1 MKRGILMNEHL
12 YRWRNKQLREHV
24 AVIDGH
30 LAPTKILKQATYLN
44 VYLKKW
50 LTANIWIY
58 EDRIVYVGDDMPD
71 RIPNKTEVVNC
82 KGQYL
87 VPGYVEPHAHPFQL
101 YNPHSLA
108 EYALKTGTTTLV
120 NDNLMWLL
128 LLNQKK
134 AFSLLDEMQNL
145 PVSMFWWARFSS
157 QSELRDEA
165 DFLDDEEVLEWLN
178 HEAVIQGGELTN
190 WPDILHED
198 ERGLYWMQETK
209 RLRKVVEG
217 HFPGASKKTL
227 TKMKLLGAD
236 GDHESISGDELYR
249 RLELGYY
256 AAIRNSSIRPD
267 LRKILQD
274 LKEMDLTVWDQVLFT
289 TDGSTPSFYEEGIIN
304 KCIEIAIEEG
314 VPVEEAYAMAT
325 INAAKYFS
333 LEHRFGS
340 IAPGRVAHIN
350 FIPSKDNPTPTSVL
364 AKGEWVLKDGESTDR
379 IGSIDWEKFSLTKM
393 KLDWDLDPDELRFSM
408 PIGMEMIN
416 DVIMKP
422 YPIKSEA
429 DQNML
434 ARSKN
439 EAYVMLMDRDG
450 EWRVSTFLKGFTNKL
465 GGLVSS
471 YSNTGDLILIGKSKR
486 DMALAFNRMQEL
498 GGGIVLAHEG
508 EIIFE
513 LPLEIKG
520 VMTDAPMERLI
531 EQEKEMK
538 TILKDFGYAHSD
550 PVYTLLFLSSTHLP
564 YIRITPVG
572 IMDVLKKDI
581 LFPAIMR

>member
-1 MKRGILMNEHL
+1 MNEHL
-12 YRWRNKQLREHV
+12 YRWRNRQLREHV

-44 VYLKKW
+44 VFLKKW

-58 EDRIVYVGDDMPD
+58 EDRIVYVGDDLPEH
-71 RIPNKTEVVNC
+71 IPSSTEVINC
-82 KGQYL
+82 QGQYL

-134 AFSLLDEMQNL
+134 AFSLLDEMQNI

-157 QSELRDEA
+157 QSELREEA
-165 DFLDDEEVLEWLN
+165 EFIGDEEVLKWLN

-190 WPDILHED
+190 WPDILQED

-217 HFPGASKKTL
+217 HFPGASRKTL

-274 LKEMDLTVWDQVLFT
+274 LKEMDLNVWDYVLYT

-314 VPVEEAYAMAT
+314 VPVEDAYAMAT
-325 INAAKYFS
+325 INPATYFS
-333 LEHRFGS
+333 LEHRLGS

-350 FIPSKDNPTPTSVL
+350 FLKSKEDPTPVSVL
-364 AKGEWVLKDGESTDR
+364 AKGEWAVKDGVTSSLTS
-379 IGSIDWEKFSLTKM
+379 SIDWNEFNLTKM
-393 KLDWDLDPDELRFSM
+393 TLDWELESDELRFSM
-408 PIGMEMIN
+408 PIGMEMVN

-429 DQNML
+429 DTNML
-434 ARSKN
+434 ARSQN
-439 EAYVMLMDRDG
+439 EAYVMLIDRDG
-450 EWRVSTFLKGFTNKL
+450 EWRVSTFLKGFTKRL

-471 YSNTGDLILIGKSKR
+471 YSNTGDIILIGKSKR
-486 DMALAFNRMQEL
+486 DMSLAFKRMQEL
-498 GGGIVLAHEG
+498 GGGIVLAHAG

-520 VMTDAPMERLI
+520 VMTDAPMEKLI

-538 TILKDFGYAHSD
+538 KILQDFGYAHSD

-572 IMDVLKKDI
+572 IMDVMKKDI

>member
-1 MKRGILMNEHL
+1 MNEHL

-71 RIPNKTEVVNC
+71 RIPNKTEVVDC

-520 VMTDAPMERLI
+520 VMTDTSMERLI

>member
-1 MKRGILMNEHL
+1 MNEHL
-12 YRWRNKQLREHV
+12 YRWRNRQLRDHV

-30 LAPTKILKQATYLN
+30 LAPTKVLKQATYLN
-44 VYLKKW
+44 VFLKKW

-58 EDRIVYVGDDMPD
+58 EDRIVYVGEKLPEKTTS
-71 RIPNKTEVVNC
+71 KTEIIDC
-82 KGQYL
+82 RGQHL
-87 VPGYVEPHAHPFQL
+87 VPGYVEPHAHPYQL

-128 LLNQKK
+128 LMKNKK

-157 QSELRDEA
+157 QSEMRDDEEN
-165 DFLDDEEVLEWLN
+165 FLDDEEVLQWLN

-190 WPDILHED
+190 WPDILYED

-209 RLRKVVEG
+209 RLRKPVEG
-217 HFPGASKKTL
+217 HFPGASKDTL

-249 RLELGYY
+249 RLELGYF

-267 LRKILQD
+267 LRKIINELQEYELD
-274 LKEMDLTVWDQVLFT
+274 VWDYVLYT
-289 TDGSTPSFYEEGIIN
+289 TDGSTPSFYDEGIIN

-314 VPVEEAYAMAT
+314 VPLEDAYAIAT

-350 FIPSKDNPTPTSVL
+350 FLEAKDNPTPTSVL
-364 AKGEWVLKDGESTDR
+364 AKGEWAVKNGEA
-379 IGSIDWEKFSLTKM
+379 IGLNYHVNWEKFGLTKM
-393 KLDWDLDPDELRFSM
+393 KLKWTLDQDELRFSM
-408 PIGMEMIN
+408 PIGMKMVN

-422 YPIKSEA
+422 YPIKSES
-429 DQNML
+429 DKNML
-434 ARSKN
+434 SRSED
-439 EAYVMLMDRDG
+439 EAYVMLIDRDG
-450 EWRVSTFLKGFTNKL
+450 EWRVTSFLKGFTKSL

-471 YSNTGDLILIGKSKR
+471 YSNTGDIILIGRSKR
-486 DMALAFNRMQEL
+486 DMMLAFNRMEEI

-520 VMTDAPMERLI
+520 VMTGMPMEELI
-531 EQEKEMK
+531 EKEKEMK
-538 TILKDFGYAHSD
+538 KLLQDFGYKHSD

-572 IMDVLKKDI
+572 IMDVIKKDV

>member
-1 MKRGILMNEHL
+1 MNEHL
-12 YRWRNKQLREHV
+12 YRWRNRQLREHV
-24 AVIDGH
+24 AVIDGQ
-30 LAPTKILKQATYLN
+30 LAPTKVLKQATFLN
-44 VYLKKW
+44 VFIKKW
-50 LTANIWIY
+50 QTANIWIY
-58 EDRIVYVGDDMPD
+58 EDRIVYVGEDLPEKTSH
-71 RIPNKTEVVNC
+71 KTEIIEC
-82 KGQYL
+82 QGQYL

-134 AFSLLDEMQNL
+134 AFSLLDEMQHL
-145 PVSMFWWARFSS
+145 PVSMFWWSRFSA
-157 QSELRDEA
+157 QSELREEEN
-165 DFLDDEEVLEWLN
+165 FLEHEEVLRWLN

-209 RLRKVVEG
+209 RLRKPVEG

-249 RLELGYY
+249 RLEMGYY

-267 LRKILQD
+267 LRKIIKELKNYD
-274 LKEMDLTVWDQVLFT
+274 LNVWDYVLYT
-289 TDGSTPSFYEEGIIN
+289 TDGSTPSFYEDGIIN
-304 KCIEIAIEEG
+304 TCIQIAIDEG
-314 VPVEEAYAMAT
+314 VPIEEAYSIAT
-325 INAAKYFS
+325 INPAKYFS
-333 LEHRFGS
+333 LDNRLGS

-350 FIPSKDNPTPTSVL
+350 FLKSKEDPTPVSVI
-364 AKGEWVLKDGESTDR
+364 AKGEWAVKDGQYVGLCDDVEWD
-379 IGSIDWEKFSLTKM
+379 KFGLDQM
-393 KLDWDLDPDELRFSM
+393 KLDWTLDPDELRFSM
-408 PIGMEMIN
+408 PIGMEMVN

-429 DQNML
+429 DKNML
-434 ARSKN
+434 ARSQD
-439 EAYVMLMDRDG
+439 EAYVMLIDREG
-450 EWRVSTFLKGFTNKL
+450 EWRVSTFLKGFTNRL
-465 GGLVSS
+465 GGIVSS
-471 YSNTGDLILIGKSKR
+471 YSNTGDIILIGKSKS
-486 DMALAFNRMQEL
+486 DMTLAFNRMQEL
-498 GGGIVLAHEG
+498 GGGIVIAHGG

-513 LPLEIKG
+513 LPLGIKG
-520 VMTDAPMERLI
+520 VMTDIPMEELI
-531 EQEKEMK
+531 EKEKKMK
-538 TILKDFGYAHSD
+538 KLLQSFGYAHSD
-550 PVYTLLFLSSTHLP
+550 PVYTLFFLSSTHLP

-572 IMDVLKKDI
+572 IIDVLKKDI

>member
-1 MKRGILMNEHL
+1 MNEHL

-58 EDRIVYVGDDMPD
+58 EDRIVYVGDDMPE
-71 RIPNKTEVVNC
+71 RTSQSTEIVDC
-82 KGQYL
+82 QEQYL

-145 PVSMFWWARFSS
+145 PVSMFWWSRFSS
-157 QSELRDEA
+157 QSELRDESE
-165 DFLDDEEVLEWLN
+165 FLDDEEVLNWLN

-209 RLRKVVEG
+209 RLRKAVEG

-236 GDHESISGDELYR
+236 GDHESISGEELYR

-267 LRKILQD
+267 LRNILQD
-274 LKEMDLTVWDQVLFT
+274 LKDLNLNVWEQVLYT

-314 VPVEEAYAMAT
+314 VPVEEAYAMASL
-325 INAAKYFS
+325 NPARYFS
-333 LEHRFGS
+333 LEHRLGS

-350 FIPSKDNPTPTSVL
+350 FLTDKDQPTPVSVL
-364 AKGEWVLKDGESTDR
+364 AKGEWALKDGKT
-379 IGSIDWEKFSLTKM
+379 INQLPSIDWEQFTLTKM
-393 KLDWDLDPDELRFSM
+393 SLDWTLDSDELRFSM
-408 PIGMEMIN
+408 PIGMEMVN

-450 EWRVSTFLKGFTNKL
+450 EWRVSTFLKGFTNQL

-471 YSNTGDLILIGKSKR
+471 YSNTGDIILIGKSKR
-486 DMALAFNRMQEL
+486 DMKLAFDRMQEL

-513 LPLEIKG
+513 MPLEIKG
-520 VMTDAPMERLI
+520 VMTDAPMEELI
-531 EQEKEMK
+531 KQETELKK
-538 TILKDFGYAHSD
+538 ILQDFGYAHSD